1 MIWMTKFY
9 FGSSTSCKII
19 TKQYNYL
26 LQLFHIHSDASNTE
40 IACVF
45 GVKGRENICCRNL
58 TDLEKAFSSAWHKLE
73 AMRFSFPS
81 LIKQFENNFFGLDEN
96 IIRKPIKFP
105 KQLLYDT
112 ALNKYSKTTLG
123 KNNC

>member
-1 MIWMTKFY
+1 M
-9 FGSSTSCKII
+9 
-19 TKQYNYL
+19 

-45 GVKGRENICCRNL
+45 DVKGNENICYRNL
-58 TDLEKAFSSAWHKLE
+58 TDLEKAFSSTWHKLE
-73 AMRFSFPS
+73 AMQFSFPS
-81 LIKQFENNFFGLDEN
+81 LIKQLENKCFGLDEN
-96 IIRKPIKFP
+96 IIRKPTKFP
-105 KQLLYDT
+105 KRLLYDT